1 MDNYMNTG
9 LIKVSL
15 LFFFI
20 IALIGAAL
28 RAAILFPFPFN
39 YAYLVHAHS
48 HTAFQGW
55 IYTTMMIFLTRM
67 FLSEEQIHKG
77 RYALQFKLT
86 AVVILGVLISFS
98 LQGYGLYSI
107 IFSTLFQILNYWFIF
122 RFLKDVRNSGT
133 ASENKLSLR
142 FVKTGLWLGL
152 LSTLMPWFI
161 GILAAKGQSGSEAYN
176 SFVYTFL
183 HFQYNGWFLFVVLGL
198 FFRWL
203 EIDNIAFSRKHAERF
218 YLLFTISVV
227 PALSLSLLGMSYA
240 GYIAIPAYIAATLQ
254 LLGAEFFLL
263 ILLKDLKLW
272 FNNLNGWVKIYCSV
286 FLISFFLKILLQFL
300 SAFPLFQ
307 QFAFQSR
314 NIVLGYLHLSM
325 IGVISFFLLAFLFRL
340 GWLSSGR
347 TSSYG
352 NALLLFG
359 FIASELALV
368 LSGAGLIS
376 SYEMLLAGSAAM
388 AVGTLLLLV
397 SPRQKESA
405 G

>member
-1 MDNYMNTG
+1 MNTG
-9 LIKVSL
+9 LIKISL

-55 IYTTMMIFLTRM
+55 VYTIMMIFLTRL

-77 RYALQFKLT
+77 RYVLQFKLT

-98 LQGYGLYSI
+98 FQGYGLYSI

-122 RFLKDVRNSGT
+122 RFLKDIRDST
-133 ASENKLSLR
+133 SEEKLSLR

-161 GILAAKGQSGSEAYN
+161 GILAAKGQSGTEAYN

-203 EIDNIAFSRKHAERF
+203 ERDNIAFNRKHAERF

-286 FLISFFLKILLQFL
+286 FLASFFLKILLQFL

-347 TSSYG
+347 TSSFG
-352 NALLLFG
+352 NTLLLFG

-368 LSGAGLIS
+368 LSGAGLFS
-376 SYEMLLAGSAAM
+376 SYETLLAGSAAM

-397 SPRQKESA
+397 SPRQKEAA
-405 G
+405 GR